1 MKSPIDIP
9 STRLITVS
17 GRIASGSTTLAKR
30 ISQELGWRHIEGGE
44 VFWEAVRARL
54 QLNPKDTA
62 LRPDEEDE
70 AFDASLKEL
79 IQTQQHIV
87 LETKL
92 AGFLAEGVPNVFKVL
107 VVCENAEGV
116 DQAQIRIDRLV
127 NREHMGIE
135 EAKEEVL
142 VREKSD
148 LEKWQRLYAQG
159 NPDWVYWDNR
169 YYDLII
175 NTYAHDQEQA
185 LALVLEKIGV
195 TK

>member
-1 MKSPIDIP
+1 MKNPIDIP

-148 LEKWQRLYAQG
+148 LEKWQRLYAKG
-159 NPDWVYWDNR
+159 NPEWVYWDNK